1 MARRKY
7 EDQGAGGVNL
17 ALIVTPMLDVA
28 FQLLA
33 FFVMTYHPSALEGS
47 YKISQVLPPEKKV
60 GFAGPKDKKDELPGD
75 IEPKLSD
82 VVLVSVKATTRGQFP
97 ERTEG
102 EIYRVYLKKPE
113 LPTPEMIA
121 DGDQGDGN
129 SRCLQL
135 LGNELKKLREGGNA
149 AADLKLEPDPE
160 LKHEFV
166 MNVMGICRK
175 EGFKK
180 ISFVDP
186 SAAAKK

>member
-17 ALIVTPMLDVA
+17 ALIVTPMLDMA

-60 GFAGPKDKKDELPGD
+60 GAAGPKDKKDELPGD

-102 EIYRVYLKKPE
+102 EIYRVYLKKLE
-113 LPTPEMIA
+113 LPTPE
-121 DGDQGDGN
+121 
-129 SRCLQL
+129 
-135 LGNELKKLREGGNA
+135 
-149 AADLKLEPDPE
+149 
-160 LKHEFV
+160 
-166 MNVMGICRK
+166 
-175 EGFKK
+175 K
-180 ISFVDP
+180 ISDCGQFARK
-186 SAAAKK
+186 SHGLLRLRIEFK